1 MYENILKGSYIMNLV
16 LVVNAG
22 SSSLKYQL
30 LNMEDESVIAKGNC
44 DRIGIDGHVTHKV
57 PSTGYVFDADCSFP
71 THTEAFE
78 RLVDVLTTGDG
89 KVIDS
94 MSEISAVGHRI
105 VQGAEIF
112 DRACMVTEEVIDKI
126 DGLSELAPV
135 HNHPH
140 ALALRACTKVLP
152 AGTPQV
158 VVFDTAFHQTMPPKA
173 FLFGLPYED
182 YKEYHVRKY
191 GFHGTSHRFVS
202 AALAEAMGRDIK
214 DLKIVSCHLG
224 NGSSITAVDGGK
236 SVDTSMGFTPLDG
249 ILMGTRCGAVDP
261 SAVTFVMQKHGFDPH
276 DMSEYMNKKSG
287 FLGLSGVSSDNR
299 DIQNACLEGNERA
312 IVTSDMLQYQI
323 KKYIGAY
330 AAAMNGIDAVIF
342 TGGIGENSWEV
353 REAVCENMEYFGIK
367 IDKELNRATRGK
379 LTKLSTPD
387 AKVEV
392 WVVPTNEELLIARDT
407 LAVIAEK

>member
-1 MYENILKGSYIMNLV
+1 MNLV

-44 DRIGIDGHVTHKV
+44 DRIGIDGHVSHKV
-57 PSTGYVFDADCSFP
+57 PSKGYSYDEDCSFP

-78 RLVDVLTTGDG
+78 KLVEVLTTGEG

-112 DRACMVTEEVIDKI
+112 DRACMVTEEVIDQI

-182 YKEYHVRKY
+182 YKKYHVRKY

-224 NGSSITAVDGGK
+224 NGSSITAINGGK

-249 ILMGTRCGAVDP
+249 IIMGTRCGAVDP
-261 SAVTFVMQKHGFDPH
+261 SAVTFVMNKHGFDPH
-276 DMSEYMNKKSG
+276 QMSEYMNKKSG

-299 DIQNACLEGNERA
+299 DIQTAVEEGNERA
-312 IVTSDMLQYQI
+312 IITSDILQYQI
-323 KKYIGAY
+323 KKYIGSY
-330 AAAMNGIDAVIF
+330 AAAMNGLDAVIF

-353 REAVCENMEYFGIK
+353 REAVCADMEYFGIK
-367 IDKELNRATRGK
+367 LDNALNKTIRGK
-379 LTKLSTPD
+379 LTKISTPD
-387 AKVEV
+387 SKVEV

-407 LAVIAEK
+407 LAVIAENK

>member
-1 MYENILKGSYIMNLV
+1 MNLV

-30 LNMEDESVIAKGNC
+30 LNMDDESVIAKGNC
-44 DRIGIDGHVTHKV
+44 DRIGIDGKLSHKV
-57 PSTGYVFDADCSFP
+57 PSRNYVLEKDCPFP

-78 RLVDVLTTGDG
+78 KLVEVLTTGDG

-112 DRACMVTEEVIDKI
+112 DKACLVTEEIINQIDA
-126 DGLSELAPV
+126 LSDLAPV

-158 VVFDTAFHQTMPPKA
+158 VVFDTAFHQTMPPRA
-173 FLFGLPYED
+173 YMFGLPYED
-182 YKEYHVRKY
+182 YKDLHVRKY

-202 AALAEAMGRDIK
+202 QCLAEAMGKDIK

-236 SVDTSMGFTPLDG
+236 SIDTSMGFTPLDG
-249 ILMGTRCGAVDP
+249 VLMGTRCGSVDP
-261 SAVTFVMQKHGFDPH
+261 SAVTYVMEKRGFTPH
-276 DMSEYMNKKSG
+276 EMSQYMNKKSG
-287 FLGLSGVSSDNR
+287 FLGLSGISSDNR
-299 DIQNACLEGNERA
+299 DIQEAVLKNDKRA
-312 IVTSDMLQYQI
+312 VITSDILQYQI
-323 KKYIGAY
+323 KKYIGGY
-330 AAAMNGIDAVIF
+330 AAAMNGLDAVLF

-367 IDKELNRATRGK
+367 IDSELNHKTRGR
-379 LTKLSTPD
+379 LQKLSTKD
-387 AKVEV
+387 SKVEV

-407 LAVIAEK
+407 LAVIGK

>member
-1 MYENILKGSYIMNLV
+1 MNLV

-30 LNMEDESVIAKGNC
+30 LDMDDESVIAKGNC
-44 DRIGIDGHVTHKV
+44 DRIGIGGHVSHKI
-57 PSTGYVFDADCSFP
+57 PATGYDYEADCDFP

-78 RLVDVLTTGDG
+78 KLVEVLTTGDG

-112 DRACMVTEEVIDKI
+112 DKACMVTDEVIDQI

-152 AGTPQV
+152 KGTPQV

-173 FLFGLPYED
+173 YLFGLPYED
-182 YKEYHVRKY
+182 YKEYHVRRY

-202 AALAEAMGRDIK
+202 HSLADAMGKDIK
-214 DLKIVSCHLG
+214 GLKIVSCHLG
-224 NGSSITAVDGGK
+224 NGSSITAVNGGK

-249 ILMGTRCGAVDP
+249 IIMGTRCGAVDP
-261 SAVTFVMQKHGFDPH
+261 SAVTFVMAKHGFDAH
-276 DMSEYMNKKSG
+276 QMSEYMNKKSG

-299 DIQNACLEGNERA
+299 DICAAAEQGNERA
-312 IVTSDMLQYQI
+312 KLTTDILQYQI
-323 KKYIGAY
+323 KRYIGAY
-330 AAAMNGIDAVIF
+330 AAIMNGIDAVLF

-353 REAVCENMEYFGIK
+353 REAVCADMSYFGIE
-367 IDKELNRATRGK
+367 IDRELNKTVKGK
-379 LTKLSTPD
+379 LMKISTPSS
-387 AKVEV
+387 KVEV

-407 LAVIAEK
+407 LAVIAENAKK

>member
-1 MYENILKGSYIMNLV
+1 MNLV

-30 LNMEDESVIAKGNC
+30 LNMDDETVIAKGNC
-44 DRIGIDGHVTHKV
+44 DRIGVDGHVSHKV
-57 PSTGYVFDADCSFP
+57 PAKNYVFEQDCPFP

-78 RLVDVLTTGDG
+78 KLVEVLTTGDG

-94 MSEISAVGHRI
+94 MSEIHAVGHRI
-105 VQGAEIF
+105 VQGAEVF
-112 DRACMVTEEVIDKI
+112 DRACMVTEEVIDQI

-173 FLFGLPYED
+173 YLFGLPYED
-182 YKEYHVRKY
+182 YKKYHVRKY

-287 FLGLSGVSSDNR
+287 FLGLSGIGSDNR
-299 DIQNACLEGNERA
+299 DIQEACLKGDERA
-312 IVTSDMLQYQI
+312 IITSDMLQYQI

-330 AAAMNGIDAVIF
+330 AAAMNGIDAVLF

-353 REAVCENMEYFGIK
+353 REAVCEDMEYFGIK
-367 IDKELNRATRGK
+367 IDKAYNKTIRGK
-379 LTKLSTPD
+379 LTKISTPD
-387 AKVEV
+387 SKIEV

-407 LAVIAEK
+407 LAVIAENK